1 MLRKFLLSISCALLM
16 IGGGA
21 SLHAAPPETSDD
33 CLERLDS
40 LLRHKDRFEKIKLA
54 RIEDIKKR
62 GKNDASIP
70 ERLITNSRL
79 AEEYATYRG
88 DSALKYIDMNIA
100 LAESAGERE
109 WLVRAKLNKAE
120 ILTETGLLS
129 ESREL
134 LNGIDPA
141 AMPKD
146 IRADYYGQ
154 LMALYSNLGN
164 YTGEYSHYDW
174 LRQVCQDSIVSLIDS
189 RHPDYLWY
197 RGWNAVGHECADTA
211 LIAQIEKRVLS
222 SALDSRADAR
232 YAYILAHLY
241 DRAGNRE
248 MYKKYLAVSA
258 IADVRIAN
266 AELASTQELAGLLF
280 EEGDIERAYSYIN
293 YSLAQA
299 RSFPNRVRIVGI
311 TQTMEPITEAYQ
323 ERSLRQQ
330 KRLALFLVLLCV
342 LLAVLIAA
350 VTFIFIQNRRLT
362 RRRLEVDEANRALNL
377 RVGEIS
383 AARAE
388 LADANSRLTE
398 LNRSLN
404 AKNAELHEANYVKE
418 EYIGSIFTICSDYIR
433 RLDDLRGS
441 VHAKAVAGKTKDI
454 EKLTSSPNFLREE
467 MKNFYKT
474 FDSTFLRIYPD
485 FIRDFNSLL
494 DPAQPVRPK
503 ENEILNT
510 ELRIY
515 ALVRLGITDS
525 VRIAEFLHCSPQTVY
540 NYRFRIRSR
549 AIVPKE
555 NFPQY
560 IQALGNRGLPLLFQ
574 S

>member
-1 MLRKFLLSISCALLM
+1 MHRKIFLSILGVLLL
-16 IGGGA
+16 ICGGA
-21 SLHAAPPETSDD
+21 SLYAASPDD
-33 CLERLDS
+33 PGACLVRLDS
-40 LLRHKDRFEKIKLA
+40 LLRHKEHFEQAKLA

-70 ERLITNSRL
+70 DRLITNSRL
-79 AEEYATYRG
+79 AEEYSTYRG

-129 ESREL
+129 ESGEL
-134 LNGIDPA
+134 LKSITPSTL
-141 AMPKD
+141 PKD

-154 LMALYSNLGN
+154 LMTLYSNLGN
-164 YTGEYSHYDW
+164 YTGEYSYYDHR
-174 LRQVCQDSIVSLIDS
+174 RQACQDSIVSLIDS
-189 RHPDYLWY
+189 KHPDYLWY
-197 RGWNAVGHECADTA
+197 RGWNAIGYEKPDTA

-241 DRAGNRE
+241 ERAGNCE
-248 MYKKYLAVSA
+248 KYKKYLAYSA
-258 IADVRIAN
+258 IADVKIAN

-280 EEGDIERAYSYIN
+280 EEGDIERAYSLIN

-311 TQTMEPITEAYQ
+311 TQTMQPITEAYQ
-323 ERSLRQQ
+323 ERSLQQQ
-330 KRLALFLVLLCV
+330 KRLGVFLVLLCV

-350 VTFIFIQNRRLT
+350 ATVIFIQNRRLT
-362 RRRLEVDEANRALNL
+362 RRRMEVDTANRALNV
-377 RVGEIS
+377 RVEEIS

-388 LADANSRLTE
+388 LSEANSRLTE

-404 AKNAELHEANYVKE
+404 AKNGELNEANYVKE

-433 RLDDLRGS
+433 RLDDLRSS
-441 VHAKAVAGKTKDI
+441 VHAKAVGGKTKEI
-454 EKLTSSPNFLREE
+454 EKLTSNPNFLREE

-494 DPAQPVRPK
+494 DPTQPVKPK

-555 NFPQY
+555 KFPEY
-560 IQALGNRGLPLLFQ
+560 IQALGKHAGEQGF
-574 S
+574 